1 MFALRM
7 YTFIMLRRLRSGC
20 GRSRPDCFKVKV
32 KLLLNA
38 R

>member
-20 GRSRPDCFKVKV
+20 GHIRPNGLKVKV
-32 KLLLNA
+32 KLPLNA

>member
-20 GRSRPDCFKVKV
+20 GHSRPNSFNVEV
-32 KLLLNA
+32 NLLLNA

>member
-20 GRSRPDCFKVKV
+20 GHSRPNCFKVKV
-32 KLLLNA
+32 KLPLNA